1 MEDKHTVVYAPDKRD
16 QTLDI
21 LKGLGIILMV
31 LGHSGAPFESYIY
44 LFHMALF
51 FMASGYV
58 WNDRK
63 VDSLPALG
71 KSILSRFRG
80 LWLPYVLANG
90 SFTLLSNLLVHLG
103 IYGQKKLL
111 SLPQMGINL
120 AKNLLFAGDTQM
132 GGASWFLRCLFF
144 ISIAHLLLRYIVVRI
159 KGGKVLFGAVALLT
173 FVGAAVINRTRWSL
187 PMGIESCFCGYSAF
201 LMGMA
206 LRKVNFPARLEKYCP
221 LAAIG
226 GFGILL
232 LLDRIDNIGMG
243 VGNISSLPFFIVA
256 SLSGWVLIWG
266 IASLIKGPFAGFLRY
281 CGRHSVW
288 IVMLHFISF
297 KPVAWLYLTWT
308 GGDLA
313 GLSAFPVFEAPW
325 LWIAY
330 TVAGTLLPLLLCFGV
345 DKLSVPVKK
354 LFRH

>member
-1 MEDKHTVVYAPDKRD
+1 MEDKRAGVYALEKRD

-21 LKGLGIILMV
+21 LKGLGIILVV
-31 LGHSGAPFESYIY
+31 LGHSGAAIKSYLY

-63 VDSLPALG
+63 VDSLRTLG
-71 KSILSRFRG
+71 KSLLSRIQG

-90 SFTLLSNLLVHLG
+90 CFTLLSNLLVHLG
-103 IYGQKKLL
+103 VYGQDKLL

-132 GGASWFLRCLFF
+132 GGASWFLPCLFF
-144 ISIAHLLLRYIVVRI
+144 ISIGHLLLRYTVVRI

-173 FVGAAVINRTRWSL
+173 FAGAAVINRTRWQL

-206 LRKVNFPARLEKYCP
+206 LRKVNFPARLGKYSP
-221 LAAIG
+221 LAAVG

-256 SLSGWVLIWG
+256 SLSGWILIWG
-266 IASLIKGPFAGFLRY
+266 IASLIKGPLARFLCY
-281 CGRHSVW
+281 CGKHSVW

-297 KPVAWLYLTWT
+297 KPVAWLYLTLT
-308 GGDLA
+308 GGDPA
-313 GLSAFPVFEAPW
+313 GLSAFPVFAAPW

-330 TVAGTLLPLLLCFGV
+330 TVAGTLLPLLLCFGAG
-345 DKLSVPVKK
+345 KLSISVKK
-354 LFRH
+354 IFRH